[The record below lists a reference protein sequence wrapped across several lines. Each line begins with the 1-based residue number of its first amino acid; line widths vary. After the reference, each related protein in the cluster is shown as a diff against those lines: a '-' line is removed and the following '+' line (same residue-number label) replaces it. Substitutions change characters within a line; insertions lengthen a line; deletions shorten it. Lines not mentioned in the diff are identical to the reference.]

1 MLSKSLNSIDT
12 LFKLKKVL
20 SSNYNEIKNILQN
33 IPEYSLSEKF
43 IRFSQYIWF
52 TSNIDL
58 KSFSKNENYLSPI
71 FITKIKYFD
80 LKLNENL
87 SPDMHNKLEKN
98 YLIELSMNNLLIK
111 TSQAKLNIDS
121 SFKFKCLSCNDKYH
135 YRDIYGNIGTRM
147 ICTHPSFFIIFYNTK
162 NIYIDAYTLRYV
174 STETNIKSKLDLS
187 NIKSVILDKSP
198 IQQPSLTLKYY
209 DNSQNDTIII
219 NKVLIS
225 TLSTILKEKLIEF

>member
-20 SSNYNEIKNILQN
+20 SSNYNEIKNILEN

-52 TSNIDL
+52 TSNINL
-58 KSFSKNENYLSPI
+58 KSFSKNENYLAPI

-98 YLIELSMNNLLIK
+98 YLIELSMNNLLI
-111 TSQAKLNIDS
+111 N
-121 SFKFKCLSCNDKYH
+121 
-135 YRDIYGNIGTRM
+135 
-147 ICTHPSFFIIFYNTK
+147 FI
-162 NIYIDAYTLRYV
+162 
-174 STETNIKSKLDLS
+174 SKRKK
-187 NIKSVILDKSP
+187 IR
-198 IQQPSLTLKYY
+198 
-209 DNSQNDTIII
+209 
-219 NKVLIS
+219 
-225 TLSTILKEKLIEF
+225 